1 MTIVIYIEG
10 DCQYHLTMQP
20 HYSTS
25 EVAALADVSPRQLYR
40 WLYAGK
46 LSEPDRGRLGGITM
60 RLWSETGSGGRQ
72 GSCGCLPQN
81 SGPEGKKGK
90 AVIFKAT
97 WRDNQTG

>member
-60 RLWSETGSGGRQ
+60 RLWSEQDLEAVKALAAASPKIRARK
-72 GSCGCLPQN
+72 
-81 SGPEGKKGK
+81 ERKGK
-90 AVIFKAT
+90 P
-97 WRDNQTG
+97 